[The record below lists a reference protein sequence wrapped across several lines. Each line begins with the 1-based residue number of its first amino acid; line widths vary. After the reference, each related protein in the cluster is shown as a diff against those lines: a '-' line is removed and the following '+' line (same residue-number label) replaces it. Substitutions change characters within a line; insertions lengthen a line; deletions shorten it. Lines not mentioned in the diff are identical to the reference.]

1 MAEFYGKDL
10 QFQWVGTA
18 GTLDMSEYQR
28 GVSFSPS
35 VQIDDA
41 TTGAATYKTKAVGVK
56 DFTVTYKGLAQAG
69 VGTAYGT
76 AATTLENTLRSGES
90 GTVYFGP
97 EGTAT
102 GMRKYTL
109 PVISQGLQQ
118 NLVYD
123 ALTEL
128 NISFDGNGT
137 VVYGA
142 Y

>member
-1 MAEFYGKDL
+1 MSEFYGADL

-35 VQIDDA
+35 VQIDDNS
-41 TTGAATYKTKAVGVK
+41 TGSAGYKTKSVGIK
-56 DFTVTYKGLAQAG
+56 DFTVTYKGLWQSG
-69 VGTAYGT
+69 TVGA

-90 GTVYFGP
+90 GTIYFGP

-109 PVISQGLQQ
+109 PVISQGPQVNLQ
-118 NLVYD
+118 YD
-123 ALTEL
+123 ALTEI

-137 VVYGA
+137 VTYGA

>member
-1 MAEFYGKDL
+1 MPEFYGKDL
-10 QFQWVGTA
+10 LFQWVGTA

-28 GVSFSPS
+28 GVTFSPT
-35 VQIDDA
+35 VQIDDN
-41 TTGAATYKTKAVGVK
+41 TTGAATYRTKNVGLK
-56 DFTVTYKGLAQAG
+56 DFTVTYKGLAQS
-69 VGTAYGT
+69 GTAGT
-76 AATTLENTLRSGES
+76 AATTLENTLRAGEI

-118 NLVYD
+118 SLVYD

-128 NISFDGNGT
+128 NISFEGNGT
-137 VVYGA
+137 VIYGA

>member
-1 MAEFYGKDL
+1 MAEFLGKDL

-28 GVSFSPS
+28 GVTFSPT
-35 VQIDDA
+35 VAIHDV
-41 TTGAATYKTKAVGVK
+41 TTGAATYNTKMIGLK
-56 DFTVTYKGLAQAG
+56 DFTVSYKGLWQS
-69 VGTAYGT
+69 GTAGT
-76 AATTLENTLRSGES
+76 ATTTMENTLKAGEG
-90 GTVYFGP
+90 GTIYLGP

-109 PVISQGLQQ
+109 PVISQGPQVNLQ
-118 NLVYD
+118 YD
-123 ALTEL
+123 ALTEI

-137 VVYGA
+137 VTYGA